1 MNLDQEN
8 EMAERR
14 IRILLGKMGEGHKEA
29 LLNLAKALGD
39 AGLEVIY
46 TELQDPLAIVKSA
59 LQESVDHIGI
69 TTLPGADIR
78 AFEEIRRFLKE
89 EDSDHISIT
98 AGGFL
103 AKEDISK
110 VKAMGVL
117 KFFPKGTSFQELI
130 AWAKKNLKSRP

>member
-117 KFFPKGTSFQELI
+117 EFFPKGTSFEELI